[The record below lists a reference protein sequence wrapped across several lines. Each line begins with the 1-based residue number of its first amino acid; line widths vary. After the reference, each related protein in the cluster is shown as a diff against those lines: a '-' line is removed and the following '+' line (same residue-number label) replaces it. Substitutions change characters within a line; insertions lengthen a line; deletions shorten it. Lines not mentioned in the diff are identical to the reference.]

1 MFVKWLFTSCSL
13 IIFILCL
20 WPLVFWLY
28 FIAVYTLDHNSENGE
43 TVMGG
48 NGSNK
53 AASFY
58 QTHINKDCQTVMDFF
73 MASPEHKLLVLP
85 SSQHAPLPLPFL
97 SISLSTA
104 TSCLSFPPL
113 VFFCNL
119 NVFLTFSSSTFI
131 WSTLM
136 FPSGDVFCVPPPPL
150 VLFPRPILSLLEI
163 VSFGVGFPPL
173 LRCEVRLW

>member
-28 FIAVYTLDHNSENGE
+28 FIAVYTLDHNRENGE

-58 QTHINKDCQTVMDFF
+58 QTHINKDCDCDGLFHGFPRAQITRPPFF
-73 MASPEHKLLVLP
+73 STRSPP
-85 SSQHAPLPLPFL
+85 PALPLYLIVNCYLMSP
-97 SISLSTA
+97 
-104 TSCLSFPPL
+104 CFPPL

-136 FPSGDVFCVPPPPL
+136 FPSGNVFCVPPPPL
-150 VLFPRPILSLLEI
+150 VFFPRPILSLLEI

-173 LRCEVRLW
+173 LRCEVRMW